1 MTRPRYILTEAEVVL
16 ELTRQQAAV
25 LDYVLRRA
33 QEDRGFFNDLAG
45 SADPAAAKVLRQ
57 TLAVIVNRLQDVK
70 P

>member
-1 MTRPRYILTEAEVVL
+1 VTRSRYVLTEAEVVL

-33 QEDRGFFNDLAG
+33 REDRELCADPAG

-57 TLAVIVNRLQDVK
+57 TLAVIVNRLQDVRS
-70 P
+70 